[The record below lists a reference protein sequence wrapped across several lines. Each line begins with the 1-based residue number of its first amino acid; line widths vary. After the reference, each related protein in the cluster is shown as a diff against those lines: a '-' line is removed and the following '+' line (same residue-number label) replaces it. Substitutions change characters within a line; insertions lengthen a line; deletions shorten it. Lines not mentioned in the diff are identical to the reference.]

1 MSALSIALRT
11 LEKIS
16 PADTANAHC
25 DIPCGIYDP
34 HQAQIAAHTVVR
46 MVQLITD
53 LGDPTDTDARNKLV
67 RYIAVKEEHAE
78 LAKKELRILWGD
90 YFRPEHLEQY
100 PNLHSLFFTAM
111 KQGSAARQSV
121 SMDNA
126 QALVGTVQEI
136 SEIFWSTKGA
146 ETNRLPS
153 RQTSGGE
160 IVYPA

>member
-53 LGDPTDTDARNKLV
+53 LGDPTDTEARNKLV

-78 LAKKELRILWGD
+78 LAKKELANPVGRLFPPGAPGAVSEPAWAV
-90 YFRPEHLEQY
+90 
-100 PNLHSLFFTAM
+100 LHSNEAGIG
-111 KQGSAARQSV
+111 GS
-121 SMDNA
+121 
-126 QALVGTVQEI
+126 
-136 SEIFWSTKGA
+136 SEREHG
-146 ETNRLPS
+146 
-153 RQTSGGE
+153 
-160 IVYPA
+160 

>member
-1 MSALSIALRT
+1 MSALSIVLRT
-11 LEKIS
+11 LERFA
-16 PADTANAHC
+16 PAKTAYAHC

-46 MVQLITD
+46 MVQLISD
-53 LGDPTDTDARNKLV
+53 LGDATDTEARNKLV
-67 RYIAVKEEHAE
+67 RYIDVKEEHAE

-90 YFRPEHLEQY
+90 YFRPEHVEQY
-100 PNLHSLFFTAM
+100 PNLHGLFFQAM

-126 QALVGTVQEI
+126 QALLATVQEI
-136 SEIFWSTKGA
+136 ADIFWKTKGA
-146 ETNRLPS
+146 ETTRMPS

>member
-1 MSALSIALRT
+1 MSALSIALRL
-11 LEKIS
+11 LEKVA
-16 PADTANAHC
+16 PAPTVNAHC

-53 LGDPTDTDARNKLV
+53 LGEVSDPESRNKLI

-90 YFRPEHLEQY
+90 YFRPEHLEQH

-121 SMDNA
+121 SMENA
-126 QALVGTVQEI
+126 QALVATVQEI
-136 SEIFWSTKGA
+136 SEIFWTTKGA
-146 ETNRLPS
+146 DTARQPS